1 MSLLEHHDTHGAV
14 ESLVREADIEVIP
27 LRGVDEKLT
36 VVPAGTTLTITCS
49 AKFGLERT
57 LAYTALAVKAGYRVV
72 PHLAARQVADVAALR
87 DFTGRLDDLGV
98 TRLYVVGGDAPE
110 PAGAY
115 RSAAE
120 LLEDLA
126 SIHHGMTTIGVACY
140 PEGHPA
146 ISDASLLEA
155 LQRKQPFA
163 SYMVSQLCF
172 DHRAITGWLRKVRAA
187 GIALPLH
194 VGLAAPLKTRKLVE
208 LSLRI
213 GVGSSIRYLT
223 KQHGFVGNVLRRR
236 SYAPEKLLYQMGDDL
251 SSDELAIERLH
262 LFSFNQIAPTV
273 DWQARITGP
282 ATRT

>member
-194 VGLAAPLKTRKLVE
+194 VGLAAPLKTRKLVD

-223 KQHGFVGNVLRRR
+223 KQHGFVGNVLRGR
-236 SYAPEKLLYQMGDDL
+236 SYAPEQLLYQIGDDL

>member
-1 MSLLEHHDTHGAV
+1 MSLLEDHDTHGAV
-14 ESLVREADIEVIP
+14 EALVREADIEVIP

-87 DFTGRLDDLGV
+87 DFTCRLDDLGV
-98 TRLYVVGGDAPE
+98 TDLYVVGGDAPE

-126 SIHHGMTTIGVACY
+126 GLSHGMTTIGVACY

-146 ISDASLLEA
+146 IPDASLLEA

-223 KQHGFVGNVLRRR
+223 KQHGFVGNALRGR
-236 SYAPEKLLYQMGDDL
+236 SYAPEKLLYQMGDAL

>member
-57 LAYTALAVKAGYRVV
+57 LAYAALAVKAGYRVV

-155 LQRKQPFA
+155 LQRKQSFA

-194 VGLAAPLKTRKLVE
+194 VGLAAPLKTRKLVD

-223 KQHGFVGNVLRRR
+223 KQHGFVGNVLRGR
-236 SYAPEKLLYQMGDDL
+236 SYAPEQLLYQIGDDL

>member
-1 MSLLEHHDTHGAV
+1 MSLLEHHDTHGTV

-57 LAYTALAVKAGYRVV
+57 LAYAALAVKAGYRVV

-98 TRLYVVGGDAPE
+98 TGLYVVGGDAPE

-194 VGLAAPLKTRKLVE
+194 VGLAAPLKTRKLVD

-223 KQHGFVGNVLRRR
+223 KQHGFVGNVLRGR
-236 SYAPEKLLYQMGDDL
+236 SYAPEQLLYQIGDDL

>member
-57 LAYTALAVKAGYRVV
+57 LAYAALAVKAGYRVV

-194 VGLAAPLKTRKLVE
+194 VGLAAPLKTRKLVD

-223 KQHGFVGNVLRRR
+223 KQHGFVGNVLRGR
-236 SYAPEKLLYQMGDDL
+236 SYAPEQLLYQIGDDL

>member
-1 MSLLEHHDTHGAV
+1 MSLLEHHDTHGTV

-57 LAYTALAVKAGYRVV
+57 LAYAALAVKAGYRVV

-98 TRLYVVGGDAPE
+98 TRLYAVGGDAPE
-110 PAGAY
+110 PVGAY

-223 KQHGFVGNVLRRR
+223 KQHGFVGNVLRGR
-236 SYAPEKLLYQMGDDL
+236 SYAPEQLLYQIGDDL
-251 SSDELAIERLH
+251 SSDELAMERLH

>member
-57 LAYTALAVKAGYRVV
+57 LAYAALAVKAGYRVV

-194 VGLAAPLKTRKLVE
+194 VGLAAPLKTRKLVD

-223 KQHGFVGNVLRRR
+223 KQHGFVGNVLRGR
-236 SYAPEKLLYQMGDDL
+236 SYAPEQLLYQMGDNL

>member
-98 TRLYVVGGDAPE
+98 TGLYVVGGDAPE

-223 KQHGFVGNVLRRR
+223 KQHGFAGNVLRGR
-236 SYAPEKLLYQMGDDL
+236 SYAPEKLLYQMGDAL

>member
-1 MSLLEHHDTHGAV
+1 MSLLEHHDTHGTV

-57 LAYTALAVKAGYRVV
+57 LAYAALAVKAGYRVV

-194 VGLAAPLKTRKLVE
+194 VGLAAPLKTRKLVD

-223 KQHGFVGNVLRRR
+223 KQHGFVGNVLRGR
-236 SYAPEKLLYQMGDDL
+236 SYAPEQLLYQIGDDL

>member
-1 MSLLEHHDTHGAV
+1 
-14 ESLVREADIEVIP
+14 
-27 LRGVDEKLT
+27 
-36 VVPAGTTLTITCS
+36 
-49 AKFGLERT
+49 
-57 LAYTALAVKAGYRVV
+57 
-72 PHLAARQVADVAALR
+72 VAALR

-194 VGLAAPLKTRKLVE
+194 VGLAAPLKTRKLVD

-223 KQHGFVGNVLRRR
+223 KQHGFVGNVLRGR
-236 SYAPEKLLYQMGDDL
+236 SYAPEQLLYQIGDDL

>member
-57 LAYTALAVKAGYRVV
+57 LAYAALAVKAGYRVV

-194 VGLAAPLKTRKLVE
+194 VGLAAPLKTRKLVD

-223 KQHGFVGNVLRRR
+223 KQHGFVGNVLRGR
-236 SYAPEKLLYQMGDDL
+236 SYAPEQLLYQIGDDL
-251 SSDELAIERLH
+251 SSDELAMERLH

>member
-98 TRLYVVGGDAPE
+98 TGLYVVGGDAPE

-223 KQHGFVGNVLRRR
+223 KQHGFVGNVLRGR
-236 SYAPEKLLYQMGDDL
+236 SYAPEQLLYQIGDDL